1 MVARSLQLLF
11 MSHAPFHFVP
21 CAVACIVSALSSSLA
36 CDATKPRVEAL
47 PARTQ
52 VVAMA
57 RDFQDFRAWG
67 YLSLGQRPAQGDT
80 HVQGELRVFVN
91 ALPPPGTEQFPVGTM
106 IVKESLANHRAG
118 QPKQHFAMVKR
129 SATFNAQGAKG
140 WEWFELT
147 EDDDVVAIGWR
158 GLGAPDGENYGGDP
172 AGSCNGCHQMAV
184 RNDYVLSNVLQLH
197 H

>member
-1 MVARSLQLLF
+1 
-11 MSHAPFHFVP
+11 
-21 CAVACIVSALSSSLA
+21 
-36 CDATKPRVEAL
+36 
-47 PARTQ
+47 
-52 VVAMA
+52 
-57 RDFQDFRAWG
+57 
-67 YLSLGQRPAQGDT
+67 
-80 HVQGELRVFVN
+80 
-91 ALPPPGTEQFPVGTM
+91 M